1 MQTTG
6 LSGRYC
12 DLHGLRGETRD
23 APVCPHFRPEKPP
36 IRKFPGRKHDHAGL
50 PTGHFFIPGVARLF
64 CPSAPGR
71 ALAAAIR
78 LGPMQ
83 TQPLASRFRDLQG
96 VRREPPEDPLVHPFL
111 EGALTN
117 EAPEFEVA
125 NPLLPPQLLRSSF
138 WQSIDDSQHY
148 RRAHLNRH
156 HRLRRRQRVVLSLTL
171 LHRQAQGVRDDRR
184 TRAPTARIKPR
195 RPRASEAGGAPFVR
209 HPTYFRNHA
218 STSSSVQE

>member
-111 EGALTN
+111 EGALTGARRRAGLRQ
-117 EAPEFEVA
+117 EAEPA
-125 NPLLPPQLLRSSF
+125 HRRQLLVLLLISYAAGPNAPYAAPAPSDPAPALSRCLISSHAMVAPIWNPFTYSNVCGRLGGNRERCNSATESSF
-138 WQSIDDSQHY
+138 P
-148 RRAHLNRH
+148 NR
-156 HRLRRRQRVVLSLTL
+156 S
-171 LHRQAQGVRDDRR
+171 
-184 TRAPTARIKPR
+184 P
-195 RPRASEAGGAPFVR
+195 
-209 HPTYFRNHA
+209 
-218 STSSSVQE
+218 